1 MVLLWYF
8 QIGTVGG
15 NLMIKHEHNEFPS
28 DIFLLLETVG
38 AQLIIREFAFINF
51 GSDLILEETIFDTK
65 LRF

>member
-1 MVLLWYF
+1 MVLLWYL

-51 GSDLILEETIFDTK
+51 GSDFILEETIFDTK

>member
-1 MVLLWYF
+1 
-8 QIGTVGG
+8 
-15 NLMIKHEHNEFPS
+15 MIKHEHNEFPS

-51 GSDLILEETIFDTK
+51 GSDFILEETIFDTK